1 MCRLEERNMLFK
13 PIMKFCMFCIPLW
26 IEASALICFFF
37 FFSFF
42 KDAGNKISNLIQNVC
57 IIAF

>member
-37 FFSFF
+37 FFPFS
-42 KDAGNKISNLIQNVC
+42 KMLEIKSQI
-57 IIAF
+57 